1 MCLSSTCI
9 SNVYFIN
16 MPDRDESEGAC
27 CILMFFDML
36 FCSNI
41 LHCKYAFEFADFFV
55 LMILF

>member
-1 MCLSSTCI
+1 
-9 SNVYFIN
+9 

-55 LMILF
+55 LMILFLCCYFLLKCI